1 MTQKTEDFKD
11 EYSDLIYTARK
22 NGVESDDIELA
33 ITTVKAMRERKYN
46 NKPKNDVKKIKKI
59 RR

>member
-1 MTQKTEDFKD
+1 MAQKTEDFKD
-11 EYSDLIYTARK
+11 EYSDLIKTARK
-22 NGVESDDIELA
+22 NGVESDDIKIVVA
-33 ITTVKAMRERKYN
+33 TVKAMRERKRN